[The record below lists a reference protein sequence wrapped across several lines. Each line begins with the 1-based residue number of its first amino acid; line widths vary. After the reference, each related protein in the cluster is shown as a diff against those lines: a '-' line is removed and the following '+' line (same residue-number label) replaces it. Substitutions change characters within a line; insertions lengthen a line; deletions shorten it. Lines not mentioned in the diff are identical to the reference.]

1 MPWIIYNIIKNDKC
15 QSGRVGGGDG
25 ASAGQ
30 AVSRHFVCI
39 ISFSIQ
45 IALHGGWHKFY
56 LLKRNCSSENVSDLL
71 REVKAEMNQPIGLT
85 LMNTVLP
92 QCFATLE

>member
-1 MPWIIYNIIKNDKC
+1 MAEA
-15 QSGRVGGGDG
+15 SG
-25 ASAGQ
+25 GQ
-30 AVSRHFVCI
+30 AVSRHFMCI

-45 IALHGGWHKFY
+45 IALHGGLHKFY
-56 LLKRNCSSENVSDLL
+56 LFKRNCSSENVSDLL
-71 REVKAEMNQPIGLT
+71 REVKAEMNQPVGLT

>member
-1 MPWIIYNIIKNDKC
+1 MPWIIYKIIKNDKW

-25 ASAGQ
+25 ASGGQ

-45 IALHGGWHKFY
+45 IALHGGLHKFY
-56 LLKRNCSSENVSDLL
+56 LLKRN
-71 REVKAEMNQPIGLT
+71 
-85 LMNTVLP
+85 
-92 QCFATLE
+92 